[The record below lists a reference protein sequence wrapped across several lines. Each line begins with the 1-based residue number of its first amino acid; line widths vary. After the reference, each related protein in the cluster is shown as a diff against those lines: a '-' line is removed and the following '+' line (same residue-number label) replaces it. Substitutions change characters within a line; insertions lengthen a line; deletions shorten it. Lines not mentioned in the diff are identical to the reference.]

1 MITQVVDTISMIQ
14 LYTDNNNIVNVLKFD
29 CKLKLEN
36 NYVFL
41 YDKSTSNQTNFNG
54 EIQGYLLDYTKLIN
68 PIAIDALDLFNIIDT
83 YIQAGV
89 ISGDAT
95 ASNQVIQ
102 IGQIADN
109 TPDQN
114 IFKDANGSIFKDPT
128 TFPQTS
134 TFNEPLNQ
142 GSWFRYLKNLPSW
155 NNQFIV
161 QITRPANVT
170 QYTIG
175 DALMDNTPFLIE
187 FTNIGASNQG
197 IVNLASITCFDSSNQ
212 AVKPIFNYFFFR
224 QQGIAQLDNAPI
236 FWLDGQG
243 DGFMGHVN
251 GSNSSVLLSP
261 NTSQGN
267 SVQTLMVN
275 PNLSMLTYP
284 TQNVWCIIGLA
295 NNYIPT
301 SQETFIFTFNF
312 KP

>member
-14 LYTDNNNIVNVLKFD
+14 LYTDNNNIVNVLKLD
-29 CKLKLEN
+29 CKIKLQDN
-36 NYVFL
+36 LVFL

-68 PIAIDALDLFNIIDT
+68 PVAIDALDLFNIIDT

-95 ASNQVIQ
+95 AVNQVIQ
-102 IGQIADN
+102 IKQIADN
-109 TPDQN
+109 TPDFN
-114 IFKDANGSIFKDPT
+114 VFKDANGSVFKDPT

-155 NNQFIV
+155 NNVFDI
-161 QITRPANVT
+161 QITRPADTT

-175 DALMDNTPFLIE
+175 DALMDNTPFFIE
-187 FTNIGASNQG
+187 FTHVGASNQG
-197 IVNLASITCFDSSNQ
+197 ICNLASISIFDTSNQ
-212 AVKPIFNYFFFR
+212 AVKPQFNFFFFR
-224 QQGIAQLDNAPI
+224 QQNNIQTDNAPI
-236 FWLDGQG
+236 LIFDAQA
-243 DGFMGHVN
+243 DSFCGHVTSAVST
-251 GSNSSVLLSP
+251 GLSP
-261 NTSQGN
+261 NSSQGN
-267 SVQTLMVN
+267 SVQTLIVN
-275 PNLSMLTYP
+275 PNLAMLTFP
-284 TQNVWCIIGLA
+284 TQNLWCVIGLA

-301 SQETFIFTFNF
+301 SQEIFRFNFNF